1 MKPEMISITTPDGF
15 KLKVPAQLVATTFIA
30 AALAHVNGSAPAPAA
45 PSAND
50 SELILGQY
58 VSGQGGIYG
67 GTMPARD
74 GERAYHLIFASEDVG
89 KRKWGGYE
97 KESKA
102 TSKWDGLANTKALIE
117 EGDHPAAEASAAY
130 TSDGHKDFYLPSGAE
145 LYEAW
150 LSIPDAFSKDWYW
163 SSTQR
168 SANNA
173 FIQYFVDGLQYS
185 SGKDGER
192 RVRPVRRLF
201 I

>member
-1 MKPEMISITTPDGF
+1 MISITTPDGF

-45 PSAND
+45 LPAND

-58 VSGQGGIYG
+58 VPGQGGIYG

-74 GERAYHLIFASEDVG
+74 GERAYHLIFATEDVG

-102 TSKWDGLANTKALIE
+102 ISKWDGLANTKALIE
-117 EGDHPAAEASAAY
+117 EGDHPAAEAACAY
-130 TSDGHKDFYLPSGAE
+130 TADGHKDFYLPSGAE

-150 LSIPDAFSKDWYW
+150 LSVPDAFSKDWYW
-163 SSTQR
+163 SSSQR
-168 SANNA
+168 SAYYA
-173 FIQYFVDGLQYS
+173 FLQTFVDGSQDSY
-185 SGKDGER
+185 GKGNEL